1 MKQIIK
7 RIIGVILAA
16 ALVLGI
22 GVLLQYLL
30 FDDVQSYSRLMMHD
44 MYEASENLDVLFA
57 GSSHV

>member
-30 FDDVQSYSRLMMHD
+30 FDDVQSRSWFEYTTI
-44 MYEASENLDVLFA
+44 
-57 GSSHV
+57 